1 MAIKRYTEALDF
13 AARQSGRRALHAR
26 RRAMATDPGAHASEY
41 ADMSNVKPGEIPG
54 RRKPE
59 VSRATC
65 FVPGLAGTYAEAE
78 RRRRWTSG

>member
-1 MAIKRYTEALDF
+1 
-13 AARQSGRRALHAR
+13 
-26 RRAMATDPGAHASEY
+26 MATDPGAHASEY

-65 FVPGLAGTYAEAE
+65 FVPGLAGPKPRPRGVGDGHQVNNPELATLKLGG
-78 RRRRWTSG
+78 RMRKDD

>member
-1 MAIKRYTEALDF
+1 M
-13 AARQSGRRALHAR
+13 R
-26 RRAMATDPGAHASEY
+26 RRVMATDPGAYASEY

-65 FVPGLAGTYAEAE
+65 FAPGLAGT
-78 RRRRWTSG
+78 

>member
-1 MAIKRYTEALDF
+1 MVEERCKR
-13 AARQSGRRALHAR
+13 QRRV
-26 RRAMATDPGAHASEY
+26 MATDPGALASEY

-65 FVPGLAGTYAEAE
+65 FAPGLAGT
-78 RRRRWTSG
+78 

>member
-1 MAIKRYTEALDF
+1 MVHFVGA
-13 AARQSGRRALHAR
+13 G
-26 RRAMATDPGAHASEY
+26 PGASDLITVRGDRLLRE

-65 FVPGLAGTYAEAE
+65 FVPGLAGT
-78 RRRRWTSG
+78 